1 MAIYTLT
8 TAQLRGRILNSF
20 AIPSSGGSVDPDA
33 QAFITAAGITDPTQ
47 QSAINT
53 LVVDLKANNI
63 WTKMRAIYPFVGGTA
78 TTHKWN
84 LKDPRD
90 LDAAFRLLFSG
101 GWTHSANGI
110 QGNGVNNIANTIF
123 VPSTQFSA
131 SPFSVH
137 YSAYSRTS
145 VGLLPE
151 TTYVDIGS
159 MTKISLYDDTSQGD
173 GILYKVSVIN
183 DNNSGDPFIFTPLSG
198 STDPN
203 FPDLGLN
210 TLGLFTVSSTS
221 NSSLSLYR
229 NSTQI
234 GNNTFTVTNNLP
246 TTQLRIGA
254 FSNKQYAFTTIGTG
268 FTSTDTSNLYTAVQT
283 FQTSLSRQV

>member
-1 MAIYTLT
+1 MATYTIT
-8 TAQLRGRILNSF
+8 AAQLSNRILNSF
-20 AIPSSGGSVDPDA
+20 AIPSSGGSLDPDA

-53 LVVDLKANNI
+53 LVVDLKADNI

-78 TTHKWN
+78 STHKFN

-90 LDAAFRLLFSG
+90 LDAAFRLLFVG

-137 YSAYSRTS
+137 YSVYSRTS

-151 TTYVDIGS
+151 AIYTDIGS
-159 MTKISLYDDTSQGD
+159 MTKISLYDDITQGD
-173 GILYKVSVIN
+173 GILYKIAIIN
-183 DNNSGDPFIFTPLSG
+183 DDNSANPIIFTPLS
-198 STDPN
+198 
-203 FPDLGLN
+203 DLGLT
-210 TLGLFTVSSTS
+210 TLGLFTVSSLN

-229 NSTQI
+229 NSNEI
-234 GNNTFTVTNNLP
+234 GNNTFTVTNNLQ

-254 FSNKQYAFTTIGTG
+254 NSSKQYAFATIGTG
-268 FTSTDTSNLYTAVQT
+268 LTSTDASNLYTAVQA
-283 FQTSLSRQV
+283 FQTALNRQV